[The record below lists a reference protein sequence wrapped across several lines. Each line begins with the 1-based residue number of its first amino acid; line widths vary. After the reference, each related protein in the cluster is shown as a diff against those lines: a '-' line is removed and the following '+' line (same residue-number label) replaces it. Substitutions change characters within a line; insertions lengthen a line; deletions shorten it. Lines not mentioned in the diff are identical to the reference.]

1 MEYIRIVSVA
11 LFIII
16 GLILLYILNIIL
28 LPEWV
33 TNEGATLSTRGI
45 YEEEKNS
52 LDVVFVGS
60 SNIYNGISPL
70 EIWEETGIPSYSY
83 GSPEQKIWLS
93 YYAIKE
99 VLAYQ
104 KPKIIMLDVNEA
116 FSNDYL
122 EEDNIRKL
130 LDNMKFGK
138 AKLEAIND
146 KMLNY
151 DSELSYIFPII
162 RYHTRWNSLTKK
174 DFQRLF
180 LDYKSTY
187 KGYVLSKQVTP
198 FEGNTNYLEY
208 TEKTDQI
215 QEVSKKYLDKIV
227 ELCQEKGTELILI
240 DMPSPHSWTYPRH
253 KAISDYAESKEVEFL
268 ELNCVDEIGID
279 WSKDTPDG
287 GWHLNV
293 NGASKVSKYIAKY
306 LQENYNLT
314 DYRENPNYSEWNN
327 DLEKYLKDKEN

>member
-1 MEYIRIVSVA
+1 MKYIRIVSVA

-116 FSNDYL
+116 F
-122 EEDNIRKL
+122 
-130 LDNMKFGK
+130 
-138 AKLEAIND
+138 
-146 KMLNY
+146 
-151 DSELSYIFPII
+151 
-162 RYHTRWNSLTKK
+162 
-174 DFQRLF
+174 
-180 LDYKSTY
+180 
-187 KGYVLSKQVTP
+187 
-198 FEGNTNYLEY
+198 
-208 TEKTDQI
+208 
-215 QEVSKKYLDKIV
+215 
-227 ELCQEKGTELILI
+227 
-240 DMPSPHSWTYPRH
+240 
-253 KAISDYAESKEVEFL
+253 
-268 ELNCVDEIGID
+268 
-279 WSKDTPDG
+279 
-287 GWHLNV
+287 
-293 NGASKVSKYIAKY
+293 
-306 LQENYNLT
+306 
-314 DYRENPNYSEWNN
+314 
-327 DLEKYLKDKEN
+327 